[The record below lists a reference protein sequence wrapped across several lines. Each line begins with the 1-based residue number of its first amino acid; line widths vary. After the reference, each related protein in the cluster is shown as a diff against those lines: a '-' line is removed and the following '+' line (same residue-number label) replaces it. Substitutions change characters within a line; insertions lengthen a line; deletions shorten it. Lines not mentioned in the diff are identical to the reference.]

1 MITIEKCNAK
11 DWNLLDKWKRSYESK
26 HYINGNSIDR
36 MYWKEKIDGFHNC
49 KYWVINN
56 GGIKIG
62 IVNINHINSEG
73 CILEY
78 YIGDVHFRGRNI
90 TSSILW
96 NMYDYIFNYL
106 KLKYA
111 VTIILEDDK
120 KNLNTHL
127 SMKCEIVGKFKENEH
142 KNEKINDV
150 IYVLMKS
157 EKWNN
162 IKDEFDFQE
171 ISIEKI

>member
-1 MITIEKCNAK
+1 MITIEKCNEQ
-11 DWNLLDKWKRSYESK
+11 DWNLLDRWKRNYEIEC
-26 HYINGNSIDR
+26 HINGISNDRID
-36 MYWKEKIDGFHNC
+36 WKEKINDCHDC

-62 IVNINHINSEG
+62 VVNINHIDSEG

-78 YIGDVHFRGRNI
+78 YIGDRHFRGRNI

-96 NMYDYIFNYL
+96 NMYDYIFNSL
-106 KLKYA
+106 KLKHA
-111 VTIILEDDK
+111 VTIIPEDDE
-120 KNLNTHL
+120 KNLNTHI
-127 SMKCEIVGKFKENEH
+127 SMGCEITGRFKENKH

-162 IKDEFDFQE
+162 IKDEFDFQQIFIEE
-171 ISIEKI
+171 I